1 MKKTRIA
8 FCLVLALL
16 LGLSACTSAGPGQ
29 VLDGDGMVWYGV
41 HGNLLKLEADAF
53 YDGTLEGLEI
63 VQDG

>member
-29 VLDGDGMVWYGV
+29 VLDGDGMV
-41 HGNLLKLEADAF
+41 LIILQMPLQ
-53 YDGTLEGLEI
+53 TLVLW
-63 VQDG
+63 VSRQK